1 MRRCGAYDAVV
12 NPPDE
17 VPPVQ
22 PGRPGSRRRVLVG
35 VLALATVLSVL
46 AGGAVGR
53 ATRTTPSG
61 PVVAVP
67 VEPTSGAA
75 LRSTPDA
82 DEQRA
87 MAVTGLLQTRAAA
100 ILAGDQPAWLSTVD
114 PQSPFHDQQA
124 RVFANLRA
132 VPFGQVS
139 FELAGVAPALTPA
152 RQSALGDSAWVARVV
167 ADYRITGFDRTPT
180 QSEQFLTAVR
190 RGDRWYLAA
199 DSDGPTAVQPWDL
212 GRVHVVRGA
221 RVLALGTADTATLRG
236 YAAAGDRAVARVS
249 RVWGTAWPRR
259 AVLLVPRTEGEMGR
273 LLARTD
279 GLDQI
284 AAVTTGELG
293 ADGSAGSDRVVINP
307 SAFARLGDVG
317 QRVVLTHE
325 MTHVA
330 VRSST
335 SAPVPI
341 WLSEGFA
348 DYVGYQ
354 GVGLTR
360 RTVAADLLAL
370 QRQDEGFTR
379 LPTDADFDP
388 AATTIAPSY
397 SASWLACSLLADRYG
412 RAKLVRLY
420 RTTATDDSSDPDTA
434 LVTAFQDVL
443 GTTQQEFTT
452 SWLRYLK
459 QLSD

>member
-1 MRRCGAYDAVV
+1 MNPLDA
-12 NPPDE
+12 
-17 VPPVQ
+17 VPPVRA
-22 PGRPGSRRRVLVG
+22 GRARSGRLAAVGGLV
-35 VLALATVLSVL
+35 LATVLSLL

-53 ATRTTPSG
+53 ATRTPPPAGS
-61 PVVAVP
+61 VVAVTAG
-67 VEPTSGAA
+67 PTSDPA

-87 MAVTGLLQTRAAA
+87 MAVTELLQTRATA
-100 ILAGDQPAWLSTVD
+100 IMAGDEAAWLSTVD
-114 PQSPFHDQQA
+114 PESSFHDQQA
-124 RVFANLRA
+124 KVFGNLRD
-132 VPFGQVS
+132 VPFGHVS

-152 RQSALGDSAWVARVV
+152 RQSELGDSAWVARVV
-167 ADYRITGFDRTPT
+167 ADYRIKDFDRTPT

-190 RGDRWYLAA
+190 RGDRWYLAG
-199 DSDGPTAVQPWDL
+199 DTDGQTAVQPWDL
-212 GRVHVVRGA
+212 GRVHVVRGT
-221 RVLALGTADTATLRG
+221 RVLALGTADLETLRG

-249 RVWGTAWPRR
+249 RVWGPAWPQR
-259 AVLLVPRTEGEMGR
+259 AVLLVPRTEGEMSR

-279 GLDQI
+279 GIDQV

-293 ADGSAGSDRVVINP
+293 DDGSAGSDRVVINP

-354 GVGLTR
+354 GVGLGR

-370 QRQDEGFTR
+370 QRQGEGFTH
-379 LPTDADFDP
+379 LPTDNDFDP

-397 SASWLACSLLADRYG
+397 SAAWLACSLMADRYG

-420 RTTATDDSSDPDTA
+420 RTAATDTSSDPDTA
-434 LVTAFQDVL
+434 LVEAFQGVL
-443 GTTQQEFTT
+443 GTTQGDFTT
-452 SWLRYLK
+452 RWLRYLN
-459 QLSD
+459 QLSG

>member
-1 MRRCGAYDAVV
+1 MVNPLDAV
-12 NPPDE
+12 PPAR
-17 VPPVQ
+17 VGRARF
-22 PGRPGSRRRVLVG
+22 GRPAAVG
-35 VLALATVLSVL
+35 VLVLATVLALL

-53 ATRTTPSG
+53 ATRAAPRGST
-61 PVVAVP
+61 VAVTAG
-67 VEPTSGAA
+67 PTSGPA

-87 MAVTGLLQTRAAA
+87 MAMTELLQTRAAA
-100 ILAGDQPAWLSTVD
+100 ILAGDEAAWLSTVD
-114 PQSPFHDQQA
+114 PESSFHDQQA
-124 RVFANLRA
+124 RVFANLRD
-132 VPFGQVS
+132 VPLDHVS

-152 RQSALGDSAWVARVV
+152 RQSELGDSAWVARVV
-167 ADYRITGFDRTPT
+167 ADYRIKDFDRTPT
-180 QSEQFLTAVR
+180 QSEQYLTAVR

-199 DSDGPTAVQPWDL
+199 DTDGQTAVQPWDL

-249 RVWGTAWPRR
+249 RVWGTGWPQR
-259 AVLLVPRTEGEMGR
+259 AVLLVPRTEGEMSR

-279 GLDQI
+279 GIDQI

-293 ADGSAGSDRVVINP
+293 DDGSAGSDRVVINP

-354 GVGLTR
+354 GVGLAR

-370 QRQDEGFTR
+370 QRQGEGFTH
-379 LPTDADFDP
+379 LPTPADFDP

-397 SASWLACSLLADRYG
+397 SAAWLACSLLADRYG

-420 RTTATDDSSDPDTA
+420 RTAATDASSDPDTA
-434 LVTAFQDVL
+434 LVTAFQGVL
-443 GTTQQEFTT
+443 GTTQGDFTK

-459 QLSD
+459 QLSA

>member
-1 MRRCGAYDAVV
+1 MSGAAAYDAVV
-12 NPPDE
+12 NPLDE
-17 VPPVQ
+17 VPPARDGRARL
-22 PGRPGSRRRVLVG
+22 GRPAAVG
-35 VLALATVLSVL
+35 VLVLATVLSLV

-53 ATRTTPSG
+53 ATRTPPSG
-61 PVVAVP
+61 PVVAVTAG
-67 VEPTSGAA
+67 PTSSPA

-87 MAVTGLLQTRAAA
+87 LAVTELLQTRAAA
-100 ILAGDQPAWLSTVD
+100 ILAGDQAAWLSTVD
-114 PQSPFHDQQA
+114 PGSAFHDQQA
-124 RVFANLRA
+124 RVFENLRD
-132 VPFGQVS
+132 VPFGHVS

-152 RQSALGDSAWVARVV
+152 RQSALGESAWVARVV
-167 ADYRITGFDRTPT
+167 ADVRIKDFDRTPT

-199 DSDGPTAVQPWDL
+199 DTDGQTAVQPWDL
-212 GRVHVVRGA
+212 GRVHVVRGD
-221 RVLALGTADTATLRG
+221 RVLALGTADTEALRG

-249 RVWGTAWPRR
+249 RVWGTSWPQR
-259 AVLLVPRTEGEMGR
+259 AVLLVPRTEGEMSR

-279 GLDQI
+279 GIDQI

-293 ADGSAGSDRVVINP
+293 DDGSAGSDRVVINP
-307 SAFARLGDVG
+307 SAFARLGQVG

-370 QRQDEGFTR
+370 QRQGEGFNQ
-379 LPTDADFDP
+379 LPTDTDFDP

-397 SASWLACSLLADRYG
+397 SASWLACSLLADQYG
-412 RAKLVRLY
+412 RAKLVRFY
-420 RTTATDDSSDPDTA
+420 RTAATDNSSDPDTA
-434 LVTAFQDVL
+434 VVQAFRSVFD
-443 GTTQQEFTT
+443 TTQGDFTKT
-452 SWLRYLK
+452 WVRYMTR
-459 QLSD
+459 LSG